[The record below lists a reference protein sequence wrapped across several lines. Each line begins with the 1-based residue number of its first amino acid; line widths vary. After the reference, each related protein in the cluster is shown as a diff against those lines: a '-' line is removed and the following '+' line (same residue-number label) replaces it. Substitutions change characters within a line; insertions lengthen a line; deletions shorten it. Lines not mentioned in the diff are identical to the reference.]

1 MSRSA
6 LAPRLATREAG
17 HVYTETLVAVSGLFP
32 LAVMLALLFAAVWLR
47 YAQA

>member
-6 LAPRLATREAG
+6 LAPRLGTREAG
-17 HVYTETLVAVSGLFP
+17 DVYTQTLVAVGGLFP

-47 YAQA
+47 DARV

>member
-6 LAPRLATREAG
+6 LAPRRGTREAG
-17 HVYTETLVAVSGLFP
+17 RVYTETLVAVGGLLP

-47 YAQA
+47 DARV